1 MRANKNVI
9 TAPDVFEAVFEAHYV
24 EIRRYIGRRLDPDV
38 AEDLAAETF
47 LIAFRQREHFDSA
60 MGGVRPWLYGIATN
74 LIGRHLTTRDM
85 TSGSW
90 TGSVRA

>member
-1 MRANKNVI
+1 M
-9 TAPDVFEAVFEAHYV
+9 

-60 MGGVRPWLYGIATN
+60 MGGVRPWL
-74 LIGRHLTTRDM
+74 
-85 TSGSW
+85 
-90 TGSVRA
+90 